1 MIITPIPELER
12 LLDAKQAA
20 EREWEKYADVLVP
33 SDESRHAALIVGR
46 ARNRW
51 IGALTDDTLRTLID
65 AVRAAHDG
73 LTEIGNCEDISECA
87 GGCCTYFDRRHEAL
101 YEVLDAALDPL
112 FPDTCPTCH
121 GHGGG
126 GGFDR
131 NGSHSA
137 GELREY
143 PCPECG
149 KEADYA

>member
-1 MIITPIPELER
+1 MTTITELDR

-33 SDESRHAALIVGR
+33 SEESRHAALIVGR

-51 IGALTDDTLRTLID
+51 IGALTDDTLRALID
-65 AVRAAHDG
+65 EVEAAQRQHDDKMVG
-73 LTEIGNCEDISECA
+73 CPFCAATAPTPHDEDCPLAS
-87 GGCCTYFDRRHEAL
+87 
-101 YEVLDAALDPL
+101 L
-112 FPDTCPTCH
+112 FPDTCTTCH

-131 NGSHSA
+131 NGSHNA
-137 GELREY
+137 GEYQEY

-149 KEADYA
+149 KEADHA